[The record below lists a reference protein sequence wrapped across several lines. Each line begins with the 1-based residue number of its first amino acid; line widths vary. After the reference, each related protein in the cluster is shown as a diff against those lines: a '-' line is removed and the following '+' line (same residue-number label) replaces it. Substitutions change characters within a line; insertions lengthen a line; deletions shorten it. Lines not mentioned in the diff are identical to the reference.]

1 MSDLLSSAWNLFN
14 DESSFVPLYAS
25 LSLFA
30 SSYAVSRYRRFPFH
44 KWLALHNTH
53 NAGAVL
59 LGSLSL
65 IFQNDRQ
72 FSERITIFW
81 SLGYFVVDLWDCLLR
96 WDVQYSIHAVAC
108 LSLGVANYASP
119 VLRQLR
125 MNSKAAMC
133 ELSTPVLHVAKTTR
147 RPAHFALFGLAFTL
161 CRIVWV
167 PIMAIQLHRQGGLPW
182 SDVRILGVAA
192 FYCLNLYWYYKI
204 IRILVT
210 GGKDESATKDD

>member
-1 MSDLLSSAWNLFN
+1 MSALSSAWALFN
-14 DESSFVPLYAS
+14 DESSFLPLYAS
-25 LSLFA
+25 LALFT
-30 SSYAVSRYRRFPFH
+30 SSYAISRYRRFPFH
-44 KWLALHNTH
+44 KWMALHNTH

-59 LGSLSL
+59 LGSVSL
-65 IFQNDRQ
+65 FLQDDTR
-72 FSERITIFW
+72 FSERIPIFW
-81 SLGYFVVDLWDCLLR
+81 SLGYFAVDLCDCLLR
-96 WDVQYSIHAVAC
+96 LDVQYSFHAVAC
-108 LSLGVANYASP
+108 LALGVANYASP

-147 RPAHFALFGLAFTL
+147 RPVHFALFGLAFTL

-167 PIMAIQLHRQGGLPW
+167 PIMAAQLHYHGGLPW
-182 SDVRILGVAA
+182 SDVRIVGVGA

-210 GGKDESATKDD
+210 GGKDESATKDE